1 MSGPFGFIIDNGGI
15 TPWLIS
21 LVMAGFVWTCV
32 LWIVTLAMHL
42 YFDLKR
48 HRELA
53 RLRALRKRFPNYG
66 YRPKNW

>member
-1 MSGPFGFIIDNGGI
+1 MSGALGFFIDYGSI
-15 TPWLIS
+15 RPWFIS
-21 LVMAGFVWTCV
+21 LVMAGFVWIGV

-48 HRELA
+48 RRELI
-53 RLRALRKRFPNYG
+53 RLKALRKRFPNYG